1 VPIAVI
7 SALYS
12 VPVSLGV
19 NRVIRGARI
28 EHVCGN
34 PSLGPERDRAYR
46 HQIVE
51 TALQSLTRA
60 LSEPVLLDP
69 SEDAA

>member
-1 VPIAVI
+1 MPIAMI

-12 VPVSLGV
+12 VPVSFGV

-34 PSLGPERDRAYR
+34 PGLGRERDQAYR
-46 HQIVE
+46 RQIVW
-51 TALQSLTRA
+51 TALRSLVQAVST
-60 LSEPVLLDP
+60 PILLDP
-69 SEDAA
+69 TDEAA

>member
-1 VPIAVI
+1 MI

-12 VPVSLGV
+12 VPVSAGV

-34 PSLGPERDRAYR
+34 PGLGAERDRAYSR
-46 HQIVE
+46 RIVS
-51 TALQSLTRA
+51 TALEA
-60 LSEPVLLDP
+60 LKRPVVVPVLLNPAD
-69 SEDAA
+69 DAA

>member
-1 VPIAVI
+1 MI

-34 PSLGPERDRAYR
+34 PGLGPERDYAYR
-46 HQIVE
+46 RQIVW
-51 TALQSLTRA
+51 TALQSLTQA
-60 LSEPVLLDP
+60 VSTPVLLDP
-69 SEDAA
+69 TEEAA

>member
-1 VPIAVI
+1 VPIAMI

-19 NRVIRGARI
+19 NRVIKGARI

-34 PSLGPERDRAYR
+34 PALGSERDRAYR
-46 HQIVE
+46 LQVVR

-60 LSEPVLLDP
+60 ISTPLLLDP
-69 SEDAA
+69 TQEAT